1 MKIST
6 ILSYAGGF
14 RRAAD
19 EVAELEKAGLDLVW
33 VAEAYGLDSP
43 SMMGF
48 LAARTERV
56 EIGSAILPIYS
67 RTPTLIAMTAAG
79 IDTLSEGRFH
89 LGLGSSGPQVIEGW
103 HGVPFTAPIART
115 REIIEIC
122 RQVWDRRA
130 PLVHEG
136 RYYTMPLP
144 ADQGTGLG
152 KALKIIAHP
161 VRPTI
166 PVWVAALGEKNV
178 AMTAEVADGW
188 IPMLFMPDRAR
199 SVWGASL
206 DAGAARRDPAL
217 GPLQITVGGM
227 LAIGEGDDVVA
238 LREMSRPMV
247 ALYVGGMGAKGKNFY
262 NDVVRRYG
270 FEKEAEQIQNLYLD
284 GKKQEA
290 EALVPAELLE
300 ATSLCGPE
308 SYVAERIAAY
318 ADAGV
323 THLQVTPVPVGD
335 QKPVDLIAKVKQ
347 LAG

>member
-103 HGVPFTAPIART
+103 HGGPYTAPSART

-238 LREMSRPMV
+238 LRDLARPMV
-247 ALYVGGMGAKGKNFY
+247 ALYVGGMGAKGRNFY

-270 FEKEAEQIQNLYLD
+270 FEEAAEKIQDLYLD
-284 GKKQEA
+284 GKKAEA
-290 EALVPAELLE
+290 EALVPDELLE
-300 ATSLCGPE
+300 ATSLCGPR
-308 SYVAERIAAY
+308 SYVAERIAEFAR
-318 ADAGV
+318 AGV
-323 THLQVTPVPVGD
+323 THLQVIPTPVGD
-335 QKPVDLIAKVKQ
+335 QRPVDLIAAVKE
-347 LAG
+347 LTG

>member
-6 ILSYAGGF
+6 FLSYAGGF
-14 RRAAD
+14 RQAAA
-19 EVAELEKAGLDLVW
+19 EVAEFEKAGLDLVW
-33 VAEAYGLDSP
+33 VAEAYGLDGP
-43 SMMGF
+43 SLMGYI
-48 LAARTERV
+48 AALTESV
-56 EIGSAILPIYS
+56 EIGSAILPIFT

-79 IDTLSEGRFH
+79 IDTLSDGRFH
-89 LGLGSSGPQVIEGW
+89 LGLGSSGPQVIEGF
-103 HGVPFTAPIART
+103 HGVPFNAPLGRT
-115 REIIEIC
+115 REIIDVC
-122 RQVWDRRA
+122 RQVWRREG

-136 RYYTMPLP
+136 TYYSVPLP
-144 ADQGTGLG
+144 PDQGTGLG

-161 VRPTI
+161 VRPAI
-166 PVWVAALGEKNV
+166 PIWVAALGEKNV

-188 IPMLFMPDRAR
+188 IPMMFMPEKAR
-199 SVWGASL
+199 EIWGAAL
-206 DAGAARRDPAL
+206 DAGAAKRDPSL
-217 GPLQITVGGM
+217 GPLQITTGGL
-227 LAIGEGDDVVA
+227 LAIGEGDDVLA
-238 LREMSRPMV
+238 LRELSRPGV

-270 FEKEAEQIQNLYLD
+270 FEREAEQIQNLYLD
-284 GKKQEA
+284 GKKEEA

-323 THLQVTPVPVGD
+323 THLQVTPMPVGD
-335 QKPVDLIAKVKQ
+335 QRSVDLIAKVKE